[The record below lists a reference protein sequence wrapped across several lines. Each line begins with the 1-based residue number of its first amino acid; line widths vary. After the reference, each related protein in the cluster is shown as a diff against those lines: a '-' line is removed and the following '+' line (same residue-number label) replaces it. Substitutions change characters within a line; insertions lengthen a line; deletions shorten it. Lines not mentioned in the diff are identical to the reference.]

1 MEIAKAQEVV
11 QGLKEAGIN
20 FAVGLPDSQFHEV
33 YEMIT
38 QDPAFK
44 YVGVGNEGE
53 GAAIAMG
60 AWCGG
65 KKPALII
72 ATSGLLVAT
81 FWLAR
86 LHLKVVPLMLVIPSL
101 AVLVDQCGMSVNDRY
116 THTMLS

>member
-44 YVGVGNEGE
+44 YVGVGTKEK
-53 GAAIAMG
+53 A
-60 AWCGG
+60 
-65 KKPALII
+65 P
-72 ATSGLLVAT
+72 
-81 FWLAR
+81 R
-86 LHLKVVPLMLVIPSL
+86 
-101 AVLVDQCGMSVNDRY
+101 
-116 THTMLS
+116 